1 MTSPTGD
8 AAKPSLLYP
17 WILLVGG
24 AIVYSSAFSA
34 NRFAFD
40 AGFPFLAYSF
50 WQALFGGAALL
61 VVSALLRA
69 LPQVSA
75 AHLRL
80 YALTAIVGFSIPLL
94 ALTFAAGKLPP
105 AVIPL
110 TVTLVPALTYVF
122 ALILRVERFR
132 VLSIAGLLLGLA
144 GVVLIIVLPAGSLG
158 TGVAA
163 GWLILALVA
172 PLGYAMN
179 NVAVPFLRPPAT
191 NSLQL
196 STGVLVVGA
205 IVLLPVMLIVDGPV
219 TFTSMPTMG
228 IVAMFWAAVANIG
241 IFLCLFEIIRL
252 AGPVFFSQFNYVVV
266 AAGIIWGAVFFPQN
280 TAFSIW
286 VWAAVAVMAAGLV
299 LANTGTNKA
308 IGERQGETAGD

>member
-1 MTSPTGD
+1 MTPPNGL
-8 AAKPSLLYP
+8 AAQPSRVFP
-17 WILLVGG
+17 WIMLIGG
-24 AIVYSSAFSA
+24 AIAYSSAFSA
-34 NRFAFD
+34 NRFAFE

-50 WQALFGGAALL
+50 WQALFAAAGLL
-61 VVSALLRA
+61 IVSALLRS

-75 AHLRL
+75 AHLKL
-80 YALTAIVGFSIPLL
+80 YALTAIVGFSIPIL

-105 AVIPL
+105 AMVPL
-110 TVTLVPALTYVF
+110 VVTLVPALTYVF
-122 ALILRVERFR
+122 SLVLHVERFQI
-132 VLSIAGLLLGLA
+132 VSIAGLLLGLA

-172 PLGYAMN
+172 PLGYALN
-179 NVAVPFLRPPAT
+179 NVAVPFLRPAST

-196 STGVLVVGA
+196 TTGVLAVGA
-205 IVLLPVMLIVDGPV
+205 IVLLPVTLIVDGPV
-219 TFTSMPTMG
+219 MFTSMPAMG
-228 IVAMFWAAVANIG
+228 IVAMFWAAAANVV

-266 AAGIIWGAVFFPQN
+266 AAGILWGVVFFPQDA
-280 TAFSIW
+280 AFSPW
-286 VWAAVAVMAAGLV
+286 VWGAVAIMGAGLV

-308 IGERQGETAGD
+308 IGESEK

>member
-1 MTSPTGD
+1 MTPPTGD
-8 AAKPSLLYP
+8 AAKASLLFP

-24 AIVYSSAFSA
+24 AIAYASAFSA

-50 WQALFGGAALL
+50 WQALFGGVALL
-61 VVSALLRA
+61 AVSALSRA
-69 LPQVSA
+69 LPPLSP

-80 YALTAIVGFSIPLL
+80 YALTSIVGFGIPLV

-105 AVIPL
+105 TVIPL
-110 TVTLVPALTYVF
+110 VVTLVPALTYIF
-122 ALILRVERFR
+122 ALILKEERFR
-132 VLSIAGLLLGLA
+132 FLSVAGLLLGLA

-163 GWLILALVA
+163 GWLILALAA
-172 PLGYAMN
+172 PLGYALN

-219 TFTSMPTMG
+219 MFTSMPAMG
-228 IVAMFWAAVANIG
+228 IVAMFWAAAANVG

-266 AAGIIWGAVFFPQN
+266 AAGILWGAIFFPQD
-280 TAFSIW
+280 TAFSPW
-286 VWAAVAVMAAGLV
+286 VWVAVAIMAAGLV

-308 IGERQGETAGD
+308 IGESQEPAAGD